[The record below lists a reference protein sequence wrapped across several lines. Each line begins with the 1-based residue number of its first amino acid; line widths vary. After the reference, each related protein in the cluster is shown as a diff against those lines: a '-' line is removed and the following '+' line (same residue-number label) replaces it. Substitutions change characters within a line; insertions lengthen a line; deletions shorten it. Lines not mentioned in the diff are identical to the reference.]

1 MLSTAKETTVRSYV
15 RGGGTMSSVPD
26 DAKHLQD
33 NLNKIA
39 RTIDE
44 SIELASD
51 SEIESE
57 AILSALADADENIRT
72 ASEQLANLIGGL

>member
-1 MLSTAKETTVRSYV
+1 
-15 RGGGTMSSVPD
+15 MSSVPD